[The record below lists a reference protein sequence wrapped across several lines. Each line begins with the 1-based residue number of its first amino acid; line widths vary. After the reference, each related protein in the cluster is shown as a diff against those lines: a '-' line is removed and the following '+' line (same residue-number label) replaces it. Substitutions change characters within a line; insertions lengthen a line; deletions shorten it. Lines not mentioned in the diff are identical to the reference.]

1 MPSSTPEQAE
11 NDPRQKIDF
20 SDQAEGKIMIKA
32 IPKKFFSAAVAND
45 RCSSSG
51 AAAGSLLSL
60 SQDTRY
66 IDLAR
71 MRLAVLHKMYW
82 LEIRNK
88 EKLVDFRS
96 GSCPIDLEAG
106 DPIL

>member
-1 MPSSTPEQAE
+1 
-11 NDPRQKIDF
+11 
-20 SDQAEGKIMIKA
+20 MIKA
-32 IPKKFFSAAVAND
+32 IPKNFFSAAVAND

-60 SQDTRY
+60 SRDTRY

-71 MRLAVLHKMYW
+71 MRLAVLHKKYW
-82 LEIRNK
+82 LAIRNK

-106 DPIL
+106 TPFSLLSECDIEEMVRMLWSLL